1 MRNPL
6 VCWGKIAALLGL
18 ALAAAM
24 LTHAQGGPPATE
36 GKTAEQVYK
45 NIQVLKGTPADQ
57 LIQSMHLLRGA
68 LGVDCEFCHDE
79 RDRAADTKDAK
90 ATARKMMQMMIDL
103 NKSSFNGR
111 QVVTCYTCHQGRP
124 QPRGVLALPV
134 SESAEAPKVTLPSID
149 QILAKYVE
157 ALGGEQAIRKVTSR
171 VITGTQYIPTGP
183 GGVVPV
189 PATIEVDQ
197 KTPNLMV
204 NIYHTPTYTISNGFD
219 GAKAWSQDMRGRV
232 TEPPNV
238 DQGRAKRNA
247 DFYLPLNLKQ
257 QYTRTVVRGIERV
270 NDRDVYVVIATPQGD
285 LPERLYFDTQTGLL
299 VRKETALPTPLGNN
313 PMQVNYE
320 DYRDTGSGVKFP
332 YLITIYPANEDSVPA
347 TSATIR
353 VTKVQDNAPLDN
365 AKFAKPEAK
374 PVAAQ

>member
-1 MRNPL
+1 MVNPVLCVRRAVTVAGL
-6 VCWGKIAALLGL
+6 V
-18 ALAAAM
+18 LAAVLLAH
-24 LTHAQGGPPATE
+24 TQGAPVSTE

-57 LIQSMHLLRGA
+57 LVQSMHLLRGA

-79 RDRAADTKDAK
+79 RDRAADTDAK

-134 SESAEAPKVTLPSID
+134 AESEEAPKVALPSVD

-171 VITGTQYIPTGP
+171 VVTGTQYIPTGP

-189 PATIEVDQ
+189 PATIEIDQ
-197 KTPNLMV
+197 KAPNLTV
-204 NIYHTPTYTISNGFD
+204 NIYHTATYTISNGFD
-219 GAKAWSQDMRGRV
+219 GTKAWSQDMRGRV
-232 TEPPNV
+232 IEPPSV
-238 DQGRAKRNA
+238 DQGRVKRDA
-247 DFYLPLNLKQ
+247 DFYVPLNLKQ
-257 QYTRTVVRGIERV
+257 QYTRTVVRGVERV
-270 NDRDVYVVIATPQGD
+270 NDRDAYVVIATPQGD

-313 PMQVNYE
+313 PTQVNYE

-347 TSATIR
+347 TNATIH

-365 AKFAKPEAK
+365 TKFAKPEAK
-374 PVAAQ
+374 SAATQ